1 MLGYQRAADDGSLH
15 LDICQVPPDIAYGG
29 DGCAVDVAERIDV
42 KQVAEG
48 LHTQFSLEESGP
60 LGPHPAKVLYFRIK
74 RRHIYKYT
82 EKTGRADE
90 Y

>member
-1 MLGYQRAADDGSLH
+1 M
-15 LDICQVPPDIAYGG
+15 
-29 DGCAVDVAERIDV
+29 

-48 LHTQFSLEESGP
+48 LHTQFGLEESGP

>member
-1 MLGYQRAADDGSLH
+1 MDLYVGKVASDLAYRGNAA
-15 LDICQVPPDIAYGG
+15 P
-29 DGCAVDVAERIDV
+29 VDVAEGIDV

-48 LHTQFSLEESGP
+48 LHAQFCLEERGP
-60 LGPHPAKVLYFRIK
+60 LGPHSAKVLYFRIK